1 MPDLTACA
9 EEFLEEGIIT
19 HERMRAVDANA
30 QALGVTSLQLM
41 ESAGK
46 ALAASVLALRP
57 KTVLVL
63 CGRGNNGGDGMVAAR
78 YLQRGVDTAVCYL
91 DSGRCSPSCVHQL
104 AALKGCRVTLHPFV
118 STDDLRALTSLFS
131 KADVIVDAL
140 LGTGAAGTL
149 KEPLAT
155 CVALA
160 NASRAKIVAA
170 DFPSPGMRADRIC
183 AFHRLKIE
191 GSDVAD
197 IGIPLEAEIFTG
209 PGDLT
214 LIPVRK
220 RASHKGAGGEVL
232 VIGGGPYQGAPYLA
246 GLGALRAGADIV
258 RIASPVFEPVPDL
271 IYERLTGDRI
281 GADHLERLIV
291 LAERADVVVGGNG
304 IGTESHE
311 VVLAVAPHCKKAVF
325 DADALRLPL
334 PKAVGETMYT
344 PHAGEFAR
352 ITGTRLPDDTGDEC
366 GRARAARTA
375 SATLWW
381 LPCSSR
387 GPSTSSQTVTG
398 SGSTGPAIR
407 R

>member
-170 DFPSPGMRADRIC
+170 DFPSPGMRADRI
-183 AFHRLKIE
+183 
-191 GSDVAD
+191 
-197 IGIPLEAEIFTG
+197 
-209 PGDLT
+209 
-214 LIPVRK
+214 
-220 RASHKGAGGEVL
+220 
-232 VIGGGPYQGAPYLA
+232 
-246 GLGALRAGADIV
+246 LR
-258 RIASPVFEPVPDL
+258 VP
-271 IYERLTGDRI
+271 
-281 GADHLERLIV
+281 
-291 LAERADVVVGGNG
+291 
-304 IGTESHE
+304 
-311 VVLAVAPHCKKAVF
+311 
-325 DADALRLPL
+325 
-334 PKAVGETMYT
+334 
-344 PHAGEFAR
+344 
-352 ITGTRLPDDTGDEC
+352 
-366 GRARAARTA
+366 
-375 SATLWW
+375 
-381 LPCSSR
+381 
-387 GPSTSSQTVTG
+387 
-398 SGSTGPAIR
+398 PAQN
-407 R
+407 